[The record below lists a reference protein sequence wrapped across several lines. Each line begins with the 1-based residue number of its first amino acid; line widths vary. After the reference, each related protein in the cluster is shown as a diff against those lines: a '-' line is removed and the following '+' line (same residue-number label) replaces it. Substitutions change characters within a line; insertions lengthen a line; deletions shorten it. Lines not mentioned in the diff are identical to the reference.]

1 MKNLLVIVFA
11 ISAAIHLQGQNYSLG
26 AYSMSIK
33 GSSNLHAWESFVKEV
48 RASAQMTADAN
59 GLKEISSFYVEI
71 PVKSIKS
78 TKGSIMDGK
87 TYDALKADKFANIS
101 FKLSSA
107 TINRSGNSYDIN
119 AKGDLSIAGTTRR
132 TDIYVKGTAE
142 GDNITFKGSKWLKM
156 TDFGVNPPTALM
168 GTLTTGNDVEIVF
181 QITMKKS

>member
-1 MKNLLVIVFA
+1 M
-11 ISAAIHLQGQNYSLG
+11 
-26 AYSMSIK
+26 
-33 GSSNLHAWESFVKEV
+33 
-48 RASAQMTADAN
+48 
-59 GLKEISSFYVEI
+59 
-71 PVKSIKS
+71 KSIKR
-78 TKGSIMDGK
+78 TKGSIMDRK

-142 GDNITFKGSKWLKM
+142 GDNITVKGSKWLKM